1 MKERGMIKVDLVIS
15 DGHKGIQ
22 AAAER
27 AFPGSSWQMRH
38 VHFILAVLRKI
49 PKKLHKEI
57 A

>member
-1 MKERGMIKVDLVIS
+1 MIKVDLVIS